1 MLYAYNKDVVEN
13 LLMKEKVFN
22 EAIRLGLILSTISD
36 TILSRF
42 CLIKELFF
50 ENLFKMVWDTR
61 CLDAGSEIQVSRCR
75 ILDGIS
81 KILKRNN
88 FK

>member
-1 MLYAYNKDVVEN
+1 MRCSNVVRLNKDVVEN

-50 ENLFKMVWDTR
+50 DFLFIV
-61 CLDAGSEIQVSRCR
+61 A
-75 ILDGIS
+75 
-81 KILKRNN
+81 
-88 FK
+88 

>member
-1 MLYAYNKDVVEN
+1 VVEN

-50 ENLFKMVWDTR
+50 DFLLKKE
-61 CLDAGSEIQVSRCR
+61 LDARCWIAFR
-75 ILDGIS
+75 
-81 KILKRNN
+81 KILKALKRYSTAG
-88 FK
+88 

>member
-1 MLYAYNKDVVEN
+1 MLYAYKKDVVEN
-13 LLMKEKVFN
+13 LLMEEKVFN

-50 ENLFKMVWDTR
+50 DFLFNIV
-61 CLDAGSEIQVSRCR
+61 
-75 ILDGIS
+75 
-81 KILKRNN
+81 
-88 FK
+88 

>member
-1 MLYAYNKDVVEN
+1 MLYAYKKDVVEN
-13 LLMKEKVFN
+13 LLMEEKVFN

-50 ENLFKMVWDTR
+50 DFLFII
-61 CLDAGSEIQVSRCR
+61 A
-75 ILDGIS
+75 
-81 KILKRNN
+81 
-88 FK
+88 